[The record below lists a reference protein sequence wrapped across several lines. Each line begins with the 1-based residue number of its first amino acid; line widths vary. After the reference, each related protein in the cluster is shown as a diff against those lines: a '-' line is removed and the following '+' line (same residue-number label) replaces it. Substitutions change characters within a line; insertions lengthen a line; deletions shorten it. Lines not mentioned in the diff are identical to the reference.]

1 MIDKEYKRN
10 TKKNKMKE
18 RKKYPYRSRVV
29 TTGKKG
35 KDLNTS

>member
-1 MIDKEYKRN
+1 MDENRRS
-10 TKKNKMKE
+10 TKKNKLKE

-35 KDLNTS
+35 KDLNSD